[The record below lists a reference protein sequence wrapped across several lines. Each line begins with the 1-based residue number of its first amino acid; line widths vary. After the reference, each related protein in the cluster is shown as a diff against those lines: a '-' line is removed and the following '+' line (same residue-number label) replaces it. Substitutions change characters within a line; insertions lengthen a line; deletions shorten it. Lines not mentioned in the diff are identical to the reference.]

1 MRLDLVT
8 SHLQLLKEITG
19 ARSSTSTDILLAE
32 LGLKSLQHVWLLRAA
47 KFWNNLAGKPCG
59 SIYSTIALDGC
70 RAAVGSSRRNW
81 AWSMFKAI
89 RATGYELSIRVDAMD
104 MIDITALRHHIVQ
117 QRDSVWGGLDICPRT
132 CPSTLSRCCT
142 YARWFARPSNVRAC
156 SLLDIPVS
164 AACMRSL
171 LRFRMGC
178 HHLPRDE
185 GSWARPQVPRLER
198 TCRLCAT
205 NTLGDEKHLVFE
217 CPELECFR
225 QQWSHLFQGPR
236 TMQAFMWQDD
246 KIGIAR
252 FISACLRKTREG
264 QTSDQP
270 GVAGRDVI

>member
-1 MRLDLVT
+1 MVERSLSMREV
-8 SHLQLLKEITG
+8 G
-19 ARSSTSTDILLAE
+19 
-32 LGLKSLQHVWLLRAA
+32 
-47 KFWNNLAGKPCG
+47 G
-59 SIYSTIALDGC
+59 S
-70 RAAVGSSRRNW
+70 
-81 AWSMFKAI
+81 MPPF
-89 RATGYELSIRVDAMD
+89 
-104 MIDITALRHHIVQ
+104 
-117 QRDSVWGGLDICPRT
+117 
-132 CPSTLSRCCT
+132 STLAFAPPSLLHGQSCIR
-142 YARWFARPSNVRAC
+142 FARPSNVRAR

-185 GSWARPQVPRLER
+185 GSWARPHVPRLER